1 MAGGLW
7 VRALRPCHRIPV
19 PTYLVKSDGRPSLF
33 TTYHHNSPLPEYYTR
48 AVIRQRAFE
57 GRNGQADGNQD
68 AFWRRVRG
76 ISGAGFSASLAP
88 GSRPA
93 WARSECAPD
102 EPGRIVVPAIRS
114 LDEVDKLKVVN
125 PETDGRIPAL
135 IEGIRIMV
143 KQVGSEIA
151 IRLAPLERKC
161 QTAALPNESA

>member
-93 WARSECAPD
+93 WARSECADAAEARGVLATLPLVAAGLID
-102 EPGRIVVPAIRS
+102 FELIPRGAY
-114 LDEVDKLKVVN
+114 
-125 PETDGRIPAL
+125 PEFA
-135 IEGIRIMV
+135 
-143 KQVGSEIA
+143 
-151 IRLAPLERKC
+151 RLFSS
-161 QTAALPNESA
+161 AAS